1 MRLSFPSSA
10 SMASA
15 TRVVRVLHRLDT
27 GDDGNVDIKS
37 ERSEGRVGIS
47 KVLQVSDVRVEG
59 SD

>member
-1 MRLSFPSSA
+1 
-10 SMASA
+10 MASA
-15 TRVVRVLHRLDT
+15 TRVVRVLHRPDT
-27 GDDGNVDIKS
+27 GDDGNVEIKS